1 MSAMLTRRT
10 TLGAALALPFLGQA
24 RAERY
29 PSRPIRLVCPYPP
42 GATNDNT
49 ARTMGQALTA
59 RLGQPVVVE
68 NRAGAGGAV
77 GARAVADARADGY
90 SLLNVS
96 AANLTIAPYLNRVG
110 YDPLTSFAPIAMA
123 GEAYAVV
130 GVNPDLPVH
139 SLAELLDY
147 GRQNPGVLNYASPGI
162 GSVGHLR
169 GALLADAGGID
180 AVHVPFPGSAAAA
193 LSTLTGDCHI
203 MIDPAVAPHVAA
215 GRLRGLAV
223 VGARRWE
230 DFPDLPALAE
240 LGIGEGWP
248 GSGWF
253 GWIGPAGTPAPV
265 VARLNQAFNDAL
277 AEPEVAAA
285 LRRLG
290 LSVEPLSPEDV
301 GQRIA
306 ADHAAVGQALAR
318 LRIA

>member
-1 MSAMLTRRT
+1 MSARLTRRT
-10 TLGAALALPFLGQA
+10 ALGAALALPFLGHA
-24 RAERY
+24 RAETY
-29 PSRPIRLVCPYPP
+29 PSRPIRLLCPYPP

-49 ARTMGQALTA
+49 ARTMGQALTK

-77 GARAVADARADGY
+77 GARTVADAKADGY

-110 YDPLTSFAPIAMA
+110 YDPLKSFTPIAMA
-123 GEAYAVV
+123 GEAYAIV
-130 GVNPDLPVH
+130 GVNPELPVR
-139 SLAELLDY
+139 SLAELVEY
-147 GRQNPGVLNYASPGI
+147 GRRNPGVLNYASPGI

-193 LSTLTGDCHI
+193 ISTLAGDCHI
-203 MIDPAVAPHVAA
+203 MIDPAVAPLVEA
-215 GRLRGLAV
+215 GQLRGLAV
-223 VGARRWE
+223 VGASRW
-230 DFPDLPALAE
+230 DAFPDLPSLAE

-253 GWIGPAGTPAPV
+253 GLLGPAGTPAPIV
-265 VARLNQAFNDAL
+265 TRLNQAFNDAL

-285 LRRLG
+285 LRRFG
-290 LSVEPLSPEDV
+290 LRVEPLSPEEL

-306 ADHAAVGQALAR
+306 ADHAAVGRALDR